1 MDTFKNKIAKFVISF
16 TIVSIVSCENNARKN
31 DIPFLLPKE
40 SKCIE
45 IINVDSIAFKE
56 AYMFRELVNNR
67 PVLIA
72 HNYMTV
78 LDDSLA
84 SPMPLPTEYE
94 ITDICWNDG
103 LCFFSADSTVF
114 YGDNNGRIHPII
126 CLDGEIHSFHVSESR
141 IIVPLDSL
149 LLEYRFGDEEVTC
162 IANIHKSISCVN
174 DIESVL
180 FFSSGRDLYLYNE
193 GQLYRIYEAKE
204 PVSSFAVHPSG
215 GIFLGTQKGVS
226 YLTPDYQLLE
236 IVSPPAKDIS
246 IIGDD
251 LYIIFDDNSSVKI
264 TDVSNYQHLV
274 EDSSISN

>member
-1 MDTFKNKIAKFVISF
+1 MKFVISF
-16 TIVSIVSCENNARKN
+16 TIVSLIVSCENNARKM
-31 DIPFLLPKE
+31 DITFLLPNG

-72 HNYMTV
+72 HNYLTV

-84 SPMPLPTEYE
+84 SPMPLLAAYD
-94 ITDICWNDG
+94 ITDIHWNDG
-103 LCFFSADSTVF
+103 QCFFSSDSTIF
-114 YGDNNGRIHPII
+114 YSENTGRIHPII
-126 CLDGEIHSFHVSESR
+126 CLDGEINSFNVSESR
-141 IIVPLDSL
+141 IIFPLDSL
-149 LLEYRFGDEEVTC
+149 LLEYRFGDNEVTC
-162 IANIHKSISCVN
+162 IANIHETISCVH

-180 FFSSGRDLYLYNE
+180 FFASGRDLYLSNE
-193 GQLYRIYEAKE
+193 DQIYRIYESKE
-204 PVSSFAVHPSG
+204 PISSFAVHPSG

-236 IVSPPAKDIS
+236 IVSTPAKDLS

-251 LYIIFDDNSSVKI
+251 LYIIFEDNSSVKI

-274 EDSSISN
+274 EDSSISD